1 VKSKKSWV
9 ALGLPYHTIAA
20 REVKKKEQKLQIKTP
35 LLFAKRF
42 QTLKVDAQ
50 ELIIKFLDLN
60 LKPLKNEV
68 KAPKT
73 L

>member
-1 VKSKKSWV
+1 MKSKKSWV
-9 ALGLPYHTIAA
+9 ALGLQYHTIAE
-20 REVKKKEQKLQIKTP
+20 REAKRKEQKLQIKTP
-35 LLFAKRF
+35 LLFVKKF

-68 KAPKT
+68 KALKT